1 MDLSFNDLSELEEK
15 YSSMKSKGFNL
26 DLTRG
31 KPSESQLDLSNE
43 LDGILLNSFV
53 LENTDIRNYGNIK
66 GLTGCRELGAKILN
80 YPSGNV
86 LAGGN
91 SSLTLMSQ
99 YLMSLFLHGSGKG
112 PCLRAC
118 PRV

>member
-53 LENTDIRNYGNIK
+53 LENTDI
-66 GLTGCRELGAKILN
+66 
-80 YPSGNV
+80 
-86 LAGGN
+86 
-91 SSLTLMSQ
+91 
-99 YLMSLFLHGSGKG
+99 
-112 PCLRAC
+112 
-118 PRV
+118 